1 MDRTYGAAG
10 YEFLI
15 RELAIEVVPNWH
27 ETYVSEGNLRHTRE
41 SGDRVRDTYP
51 SPYWP
56 GDGIG
61 EQLEFALKYDGTNPQ
76 ILSAVF
82 RALSAKQLVQ
92 FSKYVGGKRLGKYRR
107 RLWYWF
113 ELSTGQTLSLQS
125 LDRGPYV
132 ALLDDGEQYTAKPRR
147 VQRQRLMDNRLG
159 GDSFCPTVRRTAT
172 LTTFESAGLDLQA
185 TDLVASCP
193 PDVLRRAMQYLYTKE
208 TKSSF
213 AIEHEQPTADRTA
226 RFVALLH
233 AAERDDFVHRSMLI
247 GLQNQIVHPEY
258 RESDYRTTQNYV
270 GETVTFGRERMHYV
284 SPRPQDVQ
292 SLMDG
297 LVVAHRRMENGH
309 VPPVVQAA
317 VVAYAFVFIHP
328 FEDGNGR
335 AHRFLIHNVLARRGF
350 TPPGLIFPV
359 SAVMLENKAAYD
371 GSLEAF
377 SVPLMR
383 LVEYTLDE
391 QGRATVQNDTLPCYR
406 FIDLTSQ
413 AEALYGFVKAT
424 IDTELTN
431 EIRYLRHYDR
441 AKRLV
446 QTVADIPDRLIDLFI
461 HCCAQNHG
469 KLSTGKRKSLFGRL
483 TDDEV
488 DRMEQAIQR
497 AQVEVTEEQG

>member
-1 MDRTYGAAG
+1 MSQTSRAAG
-10 YEFLI
+10 YAFLV
-15 RELAIEVVPNWH
+15 RELALDVMPNWH
-27 ETYVSEGNLRHTRE
+27 ETFVSDGNLRHTHDL
-41 SGDRVRDTYP
+41 GNRVRDTYP

-61 EQLEFALKYDGTNPQ
+61 EQLEFALKYDGTNPHV
-76 ILSAVF
+76 LSAAF
-82 RALSAKQLVQ
+82 TAFSAGQLAA
-92 FSKYVGGKRLGKYRR
+92 FSAYIAGRRLGKYRR

-113 ELSTGQTLSLQS
+113 ELCMGRSLALPP
-125 LDRGPYV
+125 LDRGSYV
-132 ALLDDGEQYTAKPRR
+132 ALLDEDEQYTAKSLR

-159 GDSFCPTVRRTAT
+159 DDLFCPTVRKTAA
-172 LTTFESAGLDLQA
+172 LSTFETAGFDRQA
-185 TDLVASCP
+185 TALVAACP

-233 AAERDDFVHRSMLI
+233 AAERDDFVDRPMLV

-284 SPRPQDVQ
+284 SPRPQDVAT
-292 SLMDG
+292 LMDG
-297 LVVAHRRMENGH
+297 LVAAHRRMEAGH
-309 VPPVVQAA
+309 VPPVVHAA

-335 AHRFLIHNVLARRGF
+335 AHRFLIHNVLARRQF
-350 TPPGLIFPV
+350 TPSGLVFPV
-359 SAVMLENKAAYD
+359 SAVMLDNKAAYN

-377 SVPLMR
+377 SVPLMP
-383 LVEYTLDE
+383 LVDYTLDE
-391 QGRATVQNDTLPCYR
+391 QGRATVQNDTRPCYR
-406 FIDLTSQ
+406 FMDLTPQ

-431 EIRYLRHYDR
+431 EISYLQHYDR

-446 QTVADIPDRLIDLFI
+446 QAVADIPDRLIDLFI

-469 KLSTGKRKSLFGRL
+469 KLSKGKRNSLFAKL
-483 TDDEV
+483 TDNEL
-488 DRMEQAIQR
+488 DRMEQAVQR
-497 AQVEVTEEQG
+497 AQVEVTDEQG